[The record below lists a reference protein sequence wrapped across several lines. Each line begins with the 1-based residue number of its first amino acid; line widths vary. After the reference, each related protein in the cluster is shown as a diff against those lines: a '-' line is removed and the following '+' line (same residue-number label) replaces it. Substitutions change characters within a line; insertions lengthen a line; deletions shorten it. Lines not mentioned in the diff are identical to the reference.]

1 MILQNTLVI
10 FLAALR
16 APEYITTPESTS
28 QLHTEKGGIDYR
40 CHWTGRMQDQECGP
54 LYLTFS
60 WVSGLISLTLGPSLQ
75 ALGLGACSH
84 VPGDENL
91 GKEISIP
98 KNLNPGPRSRTSGRL
113 GGEMTVLHPHPGIQK
128 P

>member
-1 MILQNTLVI
+1 MWTSLSYIL
-10 FLAALR
+10 
-16 APEYITTPESTS
+16 
-28 QLHTEKGGIDYR
+28 
-40 CHWTGRMQDQECGP
+40 
-54 LYLTFS
+54 
-60 WVSGLISLTLGPSLQ
+60 
-75 ALGLGACSH
+75 LGLRPDLFDPGTKFASPWAKACSH